1 MDFDTYQSHSIY
13 ISRYPYGREATMSFP
28 APDLAIRNNSPYG
41 MLLWTSYTGNS
52 ITVQVYSTPY
62 FEVEQTG
69 QSTSRSGFC
78 RAVNTFRNRTT
89 PDGEV
94 LKDSVSAFYRP
105 REGVDCNGNEI
116 PKPP

>member
-1 MDFDTYQSHSIY
+1 MDFETYQSHSIY
-13 ISRYPYGREATMSFP
+13 ISRYPYGREATMSYP

-41 MLLWTSYTGNS
+41 MLLWTSYSGTS
-52 ITVQVYSTPY
+52 ITVQVYSTEY
-62 FEVEQTG
+62 FDVEQTA
-69 QSTSRSGFC
+69 QSKRRSGSC
-78 RAVNTFRNRTT
+78 THVNTFRSRTT

-94 LKDSVSAFYRP
+94 LNDSVFANYRP